1 MAVYQGNLSSSFL
14 ESYRYD
20 TTSRMLILRM
30 NGTSYAYTNVP
41 QSVFD
46 GLMDASSKGKYF
58 NARIKGI
65 YG

>member
-41 QSVFD
+41 QNVFD
-46 GLMDASSKGKYF
+46 GLLDASSKGKYF

>member
-1 MAVYQGNLSSSFL
+1 
-14 ESYRYD
+14 
-20 TTSRMLILRM
+20 MLILRM

>member
-46 GLMDASSKGKYF
+46 GLLDASSKGKYF